1 MYNHFKLNDNTLKL
15 SEETPQTIEE
25 YANNCILLL
34 IKYINEH
41 NKKSPFPL
49 SSTSMI
55 LFAGSEKL
63 SIELAKV
70 LSKYRNN
77 LRVRNIL
84 LDNPAKAYEQKPSK
98 KIEELIESDSS
109 IKELTYELLTQSSTY
124 EQDIIITGNTY
135 AGVQYSDYNTHT
147 HNLLVQCKDPFE
159 NKSDFLY
166 SFTDFYRA
174 PDSFCNESMYTVLRI
189 E

>member
-1 MYNHFKLNDNTLKL
+1 MYNHFQLNDHALTV
-15 SEETPQTIEE
+15 SEKTQTREE
-25 YANNCILLL
+25 YADNCVSLL
-34 IKYINEH
+34 IHYINEH
-41 NKKSPFPL
+41 NKKRPFPL
-49 SSTSMI
+49 TSTSMI
-55 LFAGSEKL
+55 IFAGSEEL

-70 LSKYRNN
+70 LSKYKKN
-77 LRVRNIL
+77 LRIRNIL

-98 KIEELIESDSS
+98 KIEKLISEDNN
-109 IKELTYELLTQSSTY
+109 IKELTYELLTKSSTY

-135 AGVQYSDYNTHT
+135 AGVEYSDYNTHT

-159 NKSDFLY
+159 KQSDFLY

-174 PDSFCNESMYTVLRI
+174 PDSFCNESMYTVIRF